1 MYLLL
6 TSFSVSFV
14 IYLII
19 DSFRRCTKL
28 ADKLQLEHQ
37 SVSYADCFLE
47 SLNIDIQ
54 EYWTWVPT
62 FFKVYIIGIIETVN
76 IALCKRGYFKNS
88 ITQVQNE
95 IHTDEII
102 ERFNQDG
109 TNTKPPMAVI
119 TGGDSG
125 IGFEISKGLLQA
137 GYHVIIGTM
146 IV

>member
-1 MYLLL
+1 MYLIL
-6 TSFSVSFV
+6 TSFSISFV
-14 IYLII
+14 IYLVI
-19 DSFRRCTKL
+19 DSFQRCTKS
-28 ADKLQLEHQ
+28 ANKLHLELR

-47 SLNIDIQ
+47 SLNVDIQ

-62 FFKVYIIGIIETVN
+62 FFKVYIIGIIETVY
-76 IALCKRGYFKNS
+76 IALRKRGYFKNS

-95 IHTDEII
+95 NHTDEIV

-109 TNTKPPMAVI
+109 ISTMPPLAVI

-125 IGFEISKGLLQA
+125 IGFEISKGLLLA
-137 GYHVIIGTM
+137 GYRVIIGTI